1 MIAEEEIILFL
12 ESEEDV
18 KKIFRLNL
26 KNCWP
31 RSKRLRARERKSR
44 KTSSKRFR
52 AVSAMIQRVEV
63 PLKKNAI

>member
-1 MIAEEEIILFL
+1 MFL

-18 KKIFRLNL
+18 KKNL
-26 KNCWP
+26 QIESEKLLAEIKEIE
-31 RSKRLRARERKSR
+31 SQESRKSR

-63 PLKKNAI
+63 PLEKNAI